1 MIWFIQRLFGFKK
14 TKEGIL
20 NDGLEISLQWGRNWM
35 QPIQDRLKRRFPK
48 LTKEELDFYDSIC
61 RKTRDNGLNF
71 IFDRLKEACDNDLLL
86 DKGRFRSDFNKMMLG
101 ESGWITRS
109 NLNRIFSQGMYY
121 AWKDGYDECLK

>member
-20 NDGLEISLQWGRNWM
+20 NDGLKISLQWGRNWM

-86 DKGRFRSDFNKMMLG
+86 DKGRFRSDFNKMMLD